1 MSLDTRSS
9 RGRAVS
15 QAVGGDAERDVLG
28 ADDPVVAPGDLP
40 FQHIHILAPDAV
52 KVVVGH
58 GDIDL
63 VPAASPGAVVDKG
76 ELEREGAVK
85 VVEEAAPAVKDG
97 GLVLAGGYGIVNIL
111 VGDGFGVEALP
122 HPANTVFQ
130 HFHIGDGLLCGEGA
144 FTGPCASGAFGSWV
158 QKRTPPFRR
167 TGHRYFAF
175 GRAWGRGGGSGR
187 G

>member
-1 MSLDTRSS
+1 MIPLPNIA
-9 RGRAVS
+9 GHPLQPGAGCLQVL
-15 QAVGGDAERDVLG
+15 GGNAERDVLG
-28 ADDPVVAPGDLP
+28 ADDPVIAPGDLP

-63 VPAASPGAVVDKG
+63 VPAAAPGAVVDEG

-85 VVEEAAPAVKDG
+85 VVEEAAPAVEDG

-130 HFHIGDGLLCGEGA
+130 HFHIG
-144 FTGPCASGAFGSWV
+144 
-158 QKRTPPFRR
+158 
-167 TGHRYFAF
+167 
-175 GRAWGRGGGSGR
+175 
-187 G
+187 